1 VRDGPLVAATVNATL
16 PDPVPPGVTPVIHAS
31 LELAVHAHEGPLSV
45 MPTLSEPPAA
55 VAVVLGLAS
64 VAPQPSAW
72 LTVKV

>member
-1 VRDGPLVAATVNATL
+1 MVPTRDAPAFAATVKATV

-45 MPTLSEPPAA
+45 MPTLLEPPAA

-64 VAPQPSAW
+64 VALQPPA
-72 LTVKV
+72 